1 MSYGIIRVRNLK
13 QSDLNNSEIH
23 NARLYEQEGIT
34 QPDNI
39 DPQLEGRYG
48 YNQHNNILNS
58 EETDKSLHEVIKER
72 FNQANVKPRKNS
84 VYAIEYVLALSPD
97 CKESYENNYDAS
109 GMLSN
114 LTDFVREKHGKDN
127 VVSISKHFD
136 ESNPHVHMIVTP
148 IREKEKKWKNR
159 YGEGKKKVNA
169 LSARDFTGGPDK
181 LRKLQQ
187 EFYEFV
193 KPYERRLNKTFYRG
207 TYVEHQKKQYVRQTD
222 QEIGKLRA
230 KLATIETEADK
241 IKVKEEI
248 KQKQQE
254 FEQKTNELDNKI
266 EKRKKANKGDKWTKK
281 QEFFDKPGKQKE
293 TQNKEPMSKK
303 ETEQYHFE
311 IKVRE
316 RAKQTGQKSMDDT
329 ATQEDYNKL
338 VKDLKKFHVEARNKN
353 LNYSLERIAEI
364 TSDTVYRQMTEVGEL
379 PEIKHDFYAKF
390 KDTFEQEKQDKSYLI
405 DEQPI
410 QQNPKQDKGRGM
422 KM

>member
-13 QSDLNNSEIH
+13 QSDLKNTEIH
-23 NARLYEQEGIT
+23 NDRLYEQEGIT
-34 QPDNI
+34 PPDNI
-39 DPQLEGRYG
+39 DPNMEGVYG
-48 YNQHNNILNS
+48 YNRSTKIENGQ
-58 EETDKSLHEVIKER
+58 ETEKPLQDIIKNR
-72 FNQANVKPRKNS
+72 FSQLGVKPRKNS

-97 CKESYENNYDAS
+97 CKEAYKDRYDAG

-114 LTDFVREKHGKDN
+114 LEKFIRDKHGSEN
-127 VVSISKHFD
+127 IVSVSKHFD
-136 ESNPHVHMIVTP
+136 ESNPHVHVVVTP
-148 IREKEKKWKNR
+148 IREKEKKWKNK

-169 LSARDFTGGPDK
+169 LAARDFTGGPKK
-181 LRKLQQ
+181 LRNLQQ
-187 EFYEFV
+187 QFFEFV
-193 KPYERRLNKTFYRG
+193 QPFGPTLGTKFYRG
-207 TYVEHQKKQYVRQTD
+207 TLVEEQKKQYVRQTD
-222 QEIGKLRA
+222 QEIGKLRD

-248 KQKQQE
+248 KQKQAE
-254 FEQKTNELDNKI
+254 FEQKTSELDNKI

-316 RAKQTGQKSMDDT
+316 RAKQIGEKSMYDT

-338 VKDLKKFHVEARNKN
+338 ASDIKRFHVEARNKN

-364 TSDTVYRQMTEVGEL
+364 TSDTVYRQMTEVGE
-379 PEIKHDFYAKF
+379 PNEVKFDFQEKF
-390 KDTFEQEKQDKSYLI
+390 QKTFEQEKQDKSYLI

-410 QQNPKQDKGRGM
+410 QQNPQDKGRGM